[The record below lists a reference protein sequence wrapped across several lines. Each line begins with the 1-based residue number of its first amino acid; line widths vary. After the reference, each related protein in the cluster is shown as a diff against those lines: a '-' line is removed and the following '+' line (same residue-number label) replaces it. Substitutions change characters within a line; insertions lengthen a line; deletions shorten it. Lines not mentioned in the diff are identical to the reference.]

1 MPIAEENPK
10 MIKKVREKDLLI
22 CCELDLQ
29 LFFFSFFCFLFLLFF
44 LLFVFFSFSSFQ
56 IGNMSIS
63 DDVAVVSSRHQK
75 DKKDSN
81 KSHASS
87 SSNVPRRRKKKKKI
101 IRISTP
107 SSAFDPFAP
116 PPQSDE
122 VFERLKKS
130 RRRSKN
136 KDP

>member
-1 MPIAEENPK
+1 
-10 MIKKVREKDLLI
+10 
-22 CCELDLQ
+22 
-29 LFFFSFFCFLFLLFF
+29 
-44 LLFVFFSFSSFQ
+44 
-56 IGNMSIS
+56 MSIS
-63 DDVAVVSSRHQK
+63 NDVAVVSSRHQK

-81 KSHASS
+81 KSHAS